1 MPPRVKLKI
10 KPTPGNKL
18 THLEFCAW
26 MDYVSILCPRFR
38 PKNIFLQKNGSPMQ
52 KCPRSNIYSVKLYKT
67 VSRCTSCNS
76 PAWHVSTISEA
87 AAENV
92 SAVST
97 LVQERGP
104 DYGLVRRSD
113 VHFYVQHNHKTE
125 SYHKNKSQYKFCS
138 YIHIMISTDRYLSN
152 IGRRQTWS
160 RSAMSMWMN
169 RFAEFI

>member
-113 VHFYVQHNHKTE
+113 VHFYVEHNHKTE

-160 RSAMSMWMN
+160 RSRISMWMN

>member
-1 MPPRVKLKI
+1 MFQFSVQDFDPKI
-10 KPTPGNKL
+10 SSSKK
-18 THLEFCAW
+18 
-26 MDYVSILCPRFR
+26 MDNQCRKVPD
-38 PKNIFLQKNGSPMQ
+38 
-52 KCPRSNIYSVKLYKT
+52 IYSVKLYKNVT
-67 VSRCTSCNS
+67 RCTSCNS

-160 RSAMSMWMN
+160 RSRISMWMN